1 MIQDKLAMF
10 ASAQSGTLSAAHTD
24 IIDTLAA
31 GNDYEG
37 AFFVFQVSTAF
48 TQTGTATRLTVQLQT
63 SAVEAFNDSSDL
75 TLVQSNAFTTAQL
88 AAGKFFAVRIPPGA
102 KRYIRAYNSV
112 SGNSGDTHKFT
123 AGAWN
128 SFITSDID
136 VEINKRY
143 MIGQY

>member
-1 MIQDKLAMF
+1 MIQDELAIF
-10 ASAQSGTLSAAHTD
+10 ATAQTSTVSAAHTD

-37 AFFVFQVSTAF
+37 SFFVFQVSTAF
-48 TQTGTATRLTVQLQT
+48 TQIGTASRLTVQLQT

-75 TLVQSNAFTTAQL
+75 TLAQSNAFTTAQL
-88 AAGKFFAVRIPPGA
+88 AAGKFWAVRIPPGA

-112 SGNSGDTHKFT
+112 SGTSGAAAFS

-128 SFITSDID
+128 SFIASGVDID
-136 VEINKRY
+136 INKRY